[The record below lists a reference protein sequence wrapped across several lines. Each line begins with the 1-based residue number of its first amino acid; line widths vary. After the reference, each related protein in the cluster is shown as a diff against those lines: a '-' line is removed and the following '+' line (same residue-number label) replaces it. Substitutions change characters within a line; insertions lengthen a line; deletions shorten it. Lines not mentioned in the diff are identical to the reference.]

1 MRYLLAFAISTLLL
15 VGLVARLSDKFG
27 ATPTAMATQAKS
39 ASAQVASAPVAAKKG
54 SGVAYVSL
62 DRRNAFTT
70 GIEIEGKPFRAI
82 IDTGASIVA
91 LRYEDAKTLGLF
103 GKGEKWNQM
112 VATANGNGRAMAVR
126 LNNLSIGDLTV
137 YDVEAL
143 ALGPGALSINLIG
156 MSLLRRLS
164 KFEVRPGVLV
174 LER

>member
-1 MRYLLAFAISTLLL
+1 MRYILAFAISTLLL
-15 VGLVARLSDKFG
+15 IGLISRASDTFG
-27 ATPTAMATQAKS
+27 AKPTAMATQAKP
-39 ASAQVASAPVAAKKG
+39 ASVHAAVAPATANKG
-54 SGVAYVSL
+54 SGVAYVRL
-62 DRRNAFTT
+62 DKRNAFTT
-70 GIEIEGKPFRAI
+70 GIEIEGKPFQAI

-103 GKGEKWNQM
+103 SKGEKWNRM

-126 LNNLSIGDLTV
+126 VNNLSIGDLIV

-143 ALGPGALSINLIG
+143 ALAPGALSINLIG

-164 KFEVRPGVLV
+164 KVEVRPGVIV